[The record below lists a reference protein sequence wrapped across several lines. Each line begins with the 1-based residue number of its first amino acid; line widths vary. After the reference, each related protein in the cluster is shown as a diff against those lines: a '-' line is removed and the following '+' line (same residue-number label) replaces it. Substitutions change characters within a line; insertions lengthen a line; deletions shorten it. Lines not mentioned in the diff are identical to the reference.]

1 MQSFLT
7 SVIFILNENEQF
19 LHENWTLLK
28 KNLLQSKIFILL
40 LGEIYE
46 IVLKL
51 ALFSK
56 FFT

>member
-28 KNLLQSKIFILL
+28 KSLLQSKIFILL